1 MCCGVTLSWPLRW
14 PRAALYQGGTVWG
27 VLISQGVVSSQAK
40 KTRFLALSGVFQ
52 FQDSLLCTPPWG
64 GGGVGYPMGSGL
76 GTQWEWGWVSH
87 WVGYSM
93 GSGLGTHRVWVG
105 YPVGV
110 GLGIP
115 LGWVPHRVRVGYPV
129 VLGQLGWK
137 GGRRWV

>member
-52 FQDSLLCTPPWG
+52 FQDSLLCTPPGAGGEVVLGTLWG
-64 GGGVGYPMGSGL
+64 QGWVPNGSGVGYLIGL
-76 GTQWEWGWVSH
+76 GTPWGLCWVP
-87 WVGYSM
+87 
-93 GSGLGTHRVWVG
+93 HRVWVG

-110 GLGIP
+110 GLGIA
-115 LGWVPHRVRVGYPV
+115 LGWVPHGVWVGYPV
-129 VLGQLGWK
+129 GLGAPW
-137 GGRRWV
+137 RWC

>member
-93 GSGLGTHRVWVG
+93 GSGLGTT
-105 YPVGV
+105 
-110 GLGIP
+110 
-115 LGWVPHRVRVGYPV
+115 
-129 VLGQLGWK
+129 
-137 GGRRWV
+137 